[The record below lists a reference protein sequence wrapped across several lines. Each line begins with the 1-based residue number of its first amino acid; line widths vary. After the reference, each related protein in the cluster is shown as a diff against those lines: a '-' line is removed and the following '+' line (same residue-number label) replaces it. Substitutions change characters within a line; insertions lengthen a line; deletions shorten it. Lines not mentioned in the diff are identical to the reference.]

1 MSLAARKLEPEWL
14 DELPASAPEA
24 VHSRGDLRRL
34 NGLMGSARL
43 LAATA
48 RELKL
53 RPPGTLVE
61 LACGDGILVQQLLER
76 TAWKPDRLILLDRQ
90 PVVTE
95 ETMGQLRRF
104 SPQVEVVTVDVF
116 EWLGGETT
124 PSVDLITT
132 NLFLHHFED
141 DRLRTLL
148 KLVAAK
154 SSAFIACEPERAAF
168 VLFTT
173 KLIGL
178 IGCNHVTRHDAA
190 ISVKAGFQSTELS
203 QLWPADLTWTIREGS
218 RGLFSHCFGA
228 RKFTAT
234 RET

>member
-1 MSLAARKLEPEWL
+1 MSLVARKLEPEWL

-34 NGLMGSARL
+34 NGLMGSVRL

-48 RELKL
+48 RELEL
-53 RPPGTLVE
+53 PPPRTIVE
-61 LACGDGILVQQLLER
+61 LACGDGLLLRQLLER
-76 TAWKPDRLILLDRQ
+76 TAWRPERLILLDRQ

-95 ETMGQLRRF
+95 ETLAQLRRF
-104 SPQVEVVTVDVF
+104 SSRLEVVTADVF
-116 EWLGGETT
+116 DWLGTEAT

-154 SSAFIACEPERAAF
+154 SSVFIACEPERSVFA
-168 VLFTT
+168 LCTT

-190 ISVKAGFQSTELS
+190 ISVKAGFRADELS
-203 QLWPADLTWTIREGS
+203 RLWPADPIWTCREQP
-218 RGLFSHCFGA
+218 RGLFSHCFGT
-228 RKFTAT
+228 RKTSGSS
-234 RET
+234 